1 MTSISIAHRLSTI
14 EDADK
19 IILMKDGKIIEEGT
33 YINLIELRGQF
44 FKLSVGKWFLNNIN
58 NNHCSSKEL
67 DKAQTYLLF
76 FKFAASKLNLRF

>member
-44 FKLSVGKWFLNNIN
+44 FKLSVGK
-58 NNHCSSKEL
+58 
-67 DKAQTYLLF
+67 
-76 FKFAASKLNLRF
+76 